1 MANGEATALTP
12 VGARQVVA
20 EQADDDGLW
29 FGATIA
35 W

>member
-20 EQADDDGLW
+20 EQADDDGRE
-29 FGATIA
+29 AA
-35 W
+35 VAK